1 MVKSRYRKSVPT
13 PLLHYFLL
21 TILFFRFRFAATAK
35 KPHPV
40 METNILG
47 GIIVKKINS
56 VFIDLRNAE
65 QVNWWLTKTRSK
77 VKVRDF
83 TNIVDTAT
91 GNKIGV
97 VMRLGG
103 FGIKKIIKE
112 NNKFLGENLK
122 VVRFR

>member
-1 MVKSRYRKSVPT
+1 M
-13 PLLHYFLL
+13 
-21 TILFFRFRFAATAK
+21 
-35 KPHPV
+35 
-40 METNILG
+40 
-47 GIIVKKINS
+47 KKINS

-83 TNIVDTAT
+83 MNIVDTAT